1 LSLTFSIT
9 NMLATIFI
17 LGALIF
23 IHEFGHFVVAKLI
36 GIRVEIFSLGF
47 GPRLIGR
54 RKNHTDYRISALP
67 LGGYVKMLGENPD
80 DELRG
85 SPEEFQSRTRWE
97 RFAVLVMGAS
107 LNIVL
112 AVAITAGIYM
122 HGVPVAKYI
131 DDPPVIGAV
140 EKGSP
145 AERGG
150 LKAMDHVVR
159 IGDHDTPTWNDLQ
172 LAIALNPGR
181 RLPFQIVR
189 NGTEEILEVTIGETE
204 REAMGRVGI
213 QPYFAGVKLAGVRPG
228 GPAEAAGLKDGDEVV
243 SVAGLDVGAH
253 LEEVTKALLA
263 SATAPVSVIVRRGA
277 DQVEKSIRGEA
288 GKDGRADPGFTLSPD
303 STLRKYGPVQAVVE
317 SVKLNARSAGIL
329 FVTLKKLV
337 TGQLSPRTL
346 SGPIDIY
353 KFTGEAWKGGAISYF
368 SFMAIISLQLG
379 VINLLPIPILDGGHI
394 FILMVEGI
402 IRRDLSTMV
411 KERVM
416 QVGLVLLLLLM
427 GTVISL
433 DVYKNFI
440 Q

>member
-1 LSLTFSIT
+1 VSLTFSVT
-9 NMLATIFI
+9 NILATVFI

-36 GIRVEIFSLGF
+36 GIRVEVFSLGF

-54 RKNHTDYRISALP
+54 KKNHTDYRISALP

-80 DELRG
+80 DELAG
-85 SPEEFQSRTRWE
+85 SPEEFQSRSRPE
-97 RFAVLVMGAS
+97 RFAVLVTGAS

-112 AVAITAGIYM
+112 AVAIMAGIYI
-122 HGVPVAKYI
+122 HGVPVAKYVE
-131 DDPPVIGAV
+131 DPPVIGAV

-145 AERGG
+145 ADRGG
-150 LKAMDHVVR
+150 LRVMDR
-159 IGDHDTPTWNDLQ
+159 ILSVGDRETKTWNDLQ
-172 LAIALNPGR
+172 LAVALNPDR
-181 RLPFQIVR
+181 RLPFRIVR
-189 NGTEEILEVTIGETE
+189 DGAEQTLEITIGETE
-204 REAMGRVGI
+204 REAMGRVGVL
-213 QPYFAGVKLAGVRPG
+213 PYYARVKVAGVEPQGAAAK
-228 GPAEAAGLKDGDEVV
+228 AGLMDGDVLV
-243 SVAGLDVGAH
+243 SVAGLDVGSH
-253 LEEVTKALLA
+253 IEQVSKALSDLHG
-263 SATAPVSVIVRRGA
+263 SPVSIVVRRGA
-277 DQVEKSIRGEA
+277 EELSRSLVPA
-288 GKDGRADPGFTLSPD
+288 PGKDGRGDPGFALMPD
-303 STLRKYGPVQAVVE
+303 SILKKYGPLQAIVE
-317 SVKLNARSAGIL
+317 SVKLNAKSAGVL
-329 FVTLKKLV
+329 FITLKKLF

-353 KFTGEAWKGGAISYF
+353 KFTGEAWKGGAISYLQ
-368 SFMAIISLQLG
+368 FMAVISLQLG

-394 FILMVEGI
+394 FIIALEGL
-402 IRRDLSTMV
+402 IRRDLSTLV